1 MELEELKEQYDIH
14 RANIIKGYEDFM
26 MTKDNFLY
34 TSDFSWELK
43 SYQIFSQYMPET
55 TELIDQIMKYCNAIE
70 YTF

>member
-14 RANIIKGYEDFM
+14 RTNILKGYEDFM

-43 SYQIFSQYMPET
+43 SY
-55 TELIDQIMKYCNAIE
+55 
-70 YTF
+70 